1 MESREARNGAA
12 GAGFFLVVAGA
23 GSRRDFIDGDLGP
36 TAKMN
41 AAQRKNSDAQPA
53 WVVLKFG
60 GTSVASAANWATIH
74 ALVRDRLDAGMRP
87 LVVHSAIA
95 GTSDQLEE
103 LLRHATAG
111 GDDALLTEFFER
123 YLTLAADLGV
133 DGTTLL
139 QSYLAQLEQLIAGIK
154 QLRLVSPPVH
164 ATVLALG
171 ELMAT
176 TLGAAYLQGEGL
188 EVHWLDA
195 RELLRS
201 IELVNGS
208 ERANYLGARCDYD
221 PDPELQK
228 RLAKFDGVVLTQG
241 FIARNARGEGVLLGR
256 GGSDVSAAY
265 LAAKLQAQRL
275 EVWTDVPGL
284 FSANPHEVPGARL
297 LRALRYEE
305 AQELAAT
312 GATVLHPR
320 SVSPVRRFNIPM
332 WVKCTLRPDS
342 PGTRIGRDAGDD
354 APRLKAISRRS
365 GVTLVSM
372 ETQSMWQE
380 AGFLSDS
387 FLCFSELGLSIDL
400 ISTSE
405 SNVTVTLDPSANS
418 LDDAILQRLEQ
429 RLERL
434 CRVRIIRDVAV
445 VSLVGQKIRAMLHEI
460 GPALEAFEE
469 HRIHLV
475 SQAASDLNLSFVVEE
490 EQAQRLVQRLHAT
503 LVQPARDDAVFGET
517 WQELQQAGAALPAIS
532 PPWWMEKRERLI
544 EIAQERSSAYVY
556 DRGTLENAI
565 SDLKKLR
572 SVDRVYY
579 SIKANSNPE
588 ILETVGAG
596 GLNFECVSPGE
607 IERVLTLFP
616 DIERDRILFTPN
628 FAPREEYQFGLDQ
641 GVWVTL
647 DNLHPLRHWG
657 DTFAGRQVFLRLDTG
672 QGRGHHEHVRTAGVH
687 SKFGIPAFEL
697 EEASELLAA
706 CGAEVIGLHAHSGS
720 GILQADNWSEVGRT
734 LADAAG
740 LFPAVQYLDL
750 GGGLGIPE
758 KPGQQPLDLAAL
770 DAGLG
775 ELRAEF
781 PAYEIWLEPGRYV
794 VAPAGVLVT
803 TVTQTKGKG
812 QVRYVGVS
820 TGMNSLIRPALY
832 GAYHEIA
839 NISRPDEPAT
849 EVVNIVGPNCE
860 TGDRL
865 GSDRLLPPTREGDVL
880 VIANTGA
887 YGYVMSSHYNLR
899 NPAEEL
905 VI

>member
-1 MESREARNGAA
+1 
-12 GAGFFLVVAGA
+12 
-23 GSRRDFIDGDLGP
+23 
-36 TAKMN
+36 MN
-41 AAQRKNSDAQPA
+41 AAQRKSSNPKSGWA
-53 WVVLKFG
+53 VLKFG
-60 GTSVASAANWATIH
+60 GTSVASAASWATIRDV
-74 ALVRDRLDAGMRP
+74 VRDRLDAGMRP

-95 GTSDQLEE
+95 GTSDLLEE
-103 LLRHATAG
+103 LLRQATAG
-111 GDDALLTEFFER
+111 AHDALLAEIVER
-123 YLTLAADLGV
+123 YITLATDLGV
-133 DGTTLL
+133 DGVTLL
-139 QSYLAQLEQLIAGIK
+139 QTYLTELEQLMAGIK
-154 QLRLVSPPVH
+154 QLRSVSLPVH
-164 ATVLALG
+164 AKVLALG

-176 TLGAAYLQGEGL
+176 TLGAAYLQREGL
-188 EVHWLDA
+188 KAHWLDA
-195 RELLRS
+195 RELLHS
-201 IELVNGS
+201 IDSDNGS
-208 ERANYLGARCDYD
+208 ERAGYLGARCDYD
-221 PDPELQK
+221 ADPVLQK
-228 RLAKFDGVVLTQG
+228 RLAKLDGVVLTQG
-241 FIARNARGEGVLLGR
+241 FIASNSRGEGVLLGR

-275 EVWTDVPGL
+275 EIWTDVPGL

-305 AQELAAT
+305 AQEIAST

-320 SVSPVRRFNIPM
+320 SVSPARRFNIPM

-342 PGTRIGRDAGDD
+342 PGTRIGHDVGDD
-354 APRLKAISRRS
+354 SPRLKAISRRS

-380 AGFLSDS
+380 AGFLAEA
-387 FLCFSELGLSIDL
+387 FICFSELGLSIDL

-405 SNVTVTLDPSANS
+405 SNVTVTLDPSVNS
-418 LDDAILQRLEQ
+418 LDDAILERLEQ

-434 CRVRIIRDVAV
+434 CRVRIIADVAV

-490 EQAQRLVQRLHAT
+490 EQAPRLVQRLHAT

-517 WQELQQAGAALPAIS
+517 WQELQQAVAEPPAIS
-532 PPWWMEKRERLI
+532 PPWWMEKRKRLI
-544 EIAQERSSAYVY
+544 KIAQEHSSAYVY

-565 SDLKKLR
+565 SDLEKLG

-579 SIKANSNPE
+579 SIKANSNRE
-588 ILETVGAG
+588 ILEAVGAR

-607 IERVLTLFP
+607 IEHVLTLFP

-628 FAPREEYQFGLDQ
+628 FAPREEYQFGLER

-687 SKFGIPAFEL
+687 SKFGIPPFEL

-720 GILQADNWSEVGRT
+720 GILRSDNWSDIGRA

-758 KPGQQPLDLAAL
+758 KPGQQPLDLAEL

-803 TVTQTKGKG
+803 
-812 QVRYVGVS
+812 
-820 TGMNSLIRPALY
+820 
-832 GAYHEIA
+832 
-839 NISRPDEPAT
+839 
-849 EVVNIVGPNCE
+849 
-860 TGDRL
+860 
-865 GSDRLLPPTREGDVL
+865 
-880 VIANTGA
+880 
-887 YGYVMSSHYNLR
+887 
-899 NPAEEL
+899 
-905 VI
+905 